1 VNLTNQVGDVRF
13 KHEFSPNWHLV
24 VGVLDQRVDRI
35 INSEVNNLT
44 DAAGDYSASLATGFT
59 PRFNTYSNLAYVNG
73 QFHTGPIAH
82 DFVAGSTGYK
92 FDTYS
97 YYHDTNS
104 SQCPVGHCPCG
115 ESGFVPQY
123 PRRAC
128 RETRISMWRASRISK
143 ASILATP

>member
-13 KHEFSPNWHLV
+13 KHQFGPNWHLV
-24 VGVLDQRVDRI
+24 AGVLDQRIDRI

-44 DAAGDYSASLATGFT
+44 NAAGDYSASLATGFT

-82 DFVAGSTGYK
+82 DLVVGSTGYK

-97 YYHDTNS
+97 YTTTPTPASVLLGTASVAN
-104 SQCPVGHCPCG
+104 PVLFPIPA
-115 ESGFVPQY
+115 SGL
-123 PRRAC
+123 
-128 RETRISMWRASRISK
+128 ETRISMWRASRISK